1 MAPPPIKVMIVD
13 DTNHVRRMLR
23 SMLELDGFDVVADA
37 GSGSEAIESVEA
49 ADPDVVVVDF
59 KMPGMDGLETAA
71 GIRARRPDQV
81 LVMYTAFLDD
91 DLQRRARDTGVAV
104 VLDKVE
110 GLESLEREITRM
122 CRDLF

>member
-1 MAPPPIKVMIVD
+1 MAQSPIKVMVVD

-37 GSGSEAIESVEA
+37 GSGAEAVEVVEA

-81 LVMYTAFLDD
+81 LVMYTAFLDA
-91 DLQRRARDTGVAV
+91 DLRERARDAGVSV

-122 CRDLF
+122 CRELF